1 MAAAGQRE
9 ATMVD
14 VERIVLGN
22 ATEIITRA
30 SFGMEFRFFFSIWIC
45 FSFLF
50 FPWIRFTFASAQPV
64 WTGNEQWQPW
74 RVGIYPSCLFSAPV

>member
-50 FPWIRFTFASAQPV
+50 FSLDLLHRCFRPAGRDDD
-64 WTGNEQWQPW
+64 ERWQPC
-74 RVGIYPSCLFSAPV
+74 RVGMYPSCLISAPN